1 MDKTRVDILIPKDIR
16 KSLGI
21 IKDIT
26 GTSITDQLIRG
37 AILQEQEFVKRLDAQ
52 TQTRQR
58 IMNAV

>member
-16 KSLGI
+16 KSLGR

-26 GTSITDQLIRG
+26 GASITDQLIRG